1 MLLYID
7 PESTEPF
14 YLQLRRQIILGLA
27 HDELKFGEQLPSVRA
42 MASEIG
48 INAMTVAKAYA
59 QLKDEGYLVT
69 NRQTGTHIA
78 ESIPL
83 TENFEAEFTAQLN
96 LLLADYLNR
105 GQTKETLR
113 PLISDLLET
122 FEKGEPT
129 HE

>member
-7 PESTEPF
+7 PESTEPI
-14 YLQLRRQIILGLA
+14 YLQMRRQIILGLA
-27 HDELKFGEQLPSVRA
+27 HGELKFGEQLPSVRT

-78 ESIPL
+78 EFIPM
-83 TENFEAEFTAQLN
+83 TENFEADFTAQLN
-96 LLLADYLNR
+96 LLLADYLNH
-105 GQTKETLR
+105 GQSAASLR
-113 PLISDLLET
+113 PLITDLLET
-122 FEKGEPT
+122 FDKGEPT